1 MSKKESNPEPPT
13 TRPNGPIPP
22 PPPVPNRKENRIMKI
37 ELGCTYQDKITGFR
51 GVATGH
57 CEYLSGCSQTLLT
70 PKSENCNE
78 KKDAHWI
85 DDQRLELV
93 KMDGRITLI
102 NEKTP
107 GCDLPA
113 PNRG

>member
-1 MSKKESNPEPPT
+1 MN
-13 TRPNGPIPP
+13 
-22 PPPVPNRKENRIMKI
+22 I
-37 ELGCTYQDKITGFR
+37 ELGCTYIDKITGFR

>member
-1 MSKKESNPEPPT
+1 
-13 TRPNGPIPP
+13 
-22 PPPVPNRKENRIMKI
+22 MKI
-37 ELGCTYQDKITGFR
+37 ELGCTYQDKITGFK

-70 PKSENCNE
+70 PKSENWNE
-78 KKDAHWI
+78 KKDSHWI
-85 DDQRLELV
+85 DDQRLELDDIES
-93 KMDGRITLI
+93 KITLN